1 MVAAVRVH
9 KPGGPEA
16 LIFEDVQ
23 IAAPGQGQIKIKQHA
38 CGVNFIDAYFRMG
51 MYPSPVGMP
60 FIAGNESAGEVMAV
74 GPGVTDI
81 KVGDRVAFVGPLGG
95 YAAERVV
102 PADRAVKLPNNI
114 TYEQAAGM
122 MLKGMTVQYLVNRT
136 YKVEKGTVCLIHAA
150 AGGVGLIACQWANH
164 LGATVIGTVGSK
176 EKAELAKKNGCHHTI
191 LYRDEDFVAK
201 VKDITS
207 GKLCDVV
214 YDGIGKTTF
223 PASLDCLRPMGY
235 FVSFGSASGQIDAF
249 NINILQ
255 TKGSLFATR
264 PTLNHY
270 VAKRDDLIA
279 TAADLF
285 KVVGSGAVKDSGQS
299 EISAQRCWEGTQ
311 RHGRP
316 RHHRLINL
324 AAVKARRMAARAVT
338 VSLFIVTAP
347 QALAGG
353 ISDVGAL
360 EIVQR
365 HCVMCHAARPTHESF
380 QRAPKNI
387 TLKSVTDI
395 KRYAS
400 VIYTQTVQTKAMP
413 LGNQTGM
420 TDNERAEL
428 GQWLRELP

>member
-1 MVAAVRVH
+1 MRMLRS
-9 KPGGPEA
+9 P
-16 LIFEDVQ
+16 
-23 IAAPGQGQIKIKQHA
+23 APGQGQIKIKQHA

-74 GPGVTDI
+74 GPGVTDL

-95 YAAERVV
+95 YAAERLV
-102 PADRAVKLPNNI
+102 PADRAVK
-114 TYEQAAGM
+114 AARQYFLRAGRRHDAQ
-122 MLKGMTVQYLVNRT
+122 GHDRAVSGQPHVQGR
-136 YKVEKGTVCLIHAA
+136 KGTVCLIHAA

-201 VKDITS
+201 VKEITS

-223 PASLDCLRPMGY
+223 PASLDCLRPLGY

-285 KVVGSGAVKDSGQS
+285 KVVGSGAVKIPINQKYPLKDAAKAHK
-299 EISAQRCWEGTQ
+299 EMEGRDT
-311 RHGRP
+311 
-316 RHHRLINL
+316 
-324 AAVKARRMAARAVT
+324 
-338 VSLFIVTAP
+338 
-347 QALAGG
+347 
-353 ISDVGAL
+353 
-360 EIVQR
+360 
-365 HCVMCHAARPTHESF
+365 
-380 QRAPKNI
+380 
-387 TLKSVTDI
+387 
-395 KRYAS
+395 
-400 VIYTQTVQTKAMP
+400 
-413 LGNQTGM
+413 TGSSI
-420 TDNERAEL
+420 L
-428 GQWLRELP
+428 VP